1 MKPSEH
7 NDVPF
12 DLISRYLS
20 GEASPDEIID
30 FEKWRS
36 YSTQNQKIFTQY
48 QNLWERTGQLS
59 LFADIDIE
67 NEWEVFLTHIEE
79 EQKPR
84 IISLRTAFIRTAAAI
99 LIGLVL
105 SFSAYYLYN
114 ALAFTTVVAKGDVTE
129 VELPDGSLATLNR
142 TSEISF
148 PKNFRKGRKV
158 ELDGEAFF
166 EVTPDP
172 ERPFEVNSGDFGLE
186 VLGTSFNLEAYESKN
201 IVKVVVATGR
211 VVVFDLGNPEQKDF
225 LKAGEKIVYSRETG
239 NRLLTLNKDPNY
251 NAWKTLELRF
261 EDKSLS
267 EVVEVLKKV
276 YDCEIEIKNAK
287 AGICRI
293 SVNFTQMPV
302 EEVLEVITK
311 TLNLY
316 FEKQD
321 EKYLIYGEGC

>member
-1 MKPSEH
+1 MKPSDH
-7 NDVPF
+7 NEVPI
-12 DLISRYLS
+12 DLISRYLT

-36 YSTQNQKIFTQY
+36 YSAQNQKIFTQY

-67 NEWEVFLTHIEE
+67 NEWEVFLTHVDE
-79 EQKPR
+79 KPAPR
-84 IISLRTAFIRTAAAI
+84 TLSLRTAFIRTAAA
-99 LIGLVL
+99 LVIGLVL
-105 SFSAYYLYN
+105 SFSVYYLYN
-114 ALAFTTVVAKGDVTE
+114 ALAFTTIVAKEVTE

-142 TSEISF
+142 NSEIRF
-148 PKNFRKGRKV
+148 PGNFRKGRKV

-166 EVTPDP
+166 EVTSDP

-186 VLGTSFNLEAYESKN
+186 VLGTSFNLEAYESRN

-211 VVVFDLGNPEQKDF
+211 VVVFDLENPEQKDF

-251 NAWKTLELRF
+251 NAWRTLELRF

-267 EVVEVLKKV
+267 EVVEVLRKV
-276 YDCEIEIKNAK
+276 YGREIEIMNTK

-293 SVNFTQMPV
+293 SVNFNQMPV

-316 FEKQD
+316 FEKQED
-321 EKYLIYGEGC
+321 KYIIYGEGC